1 MNKIIKLGMATFTT
15 IFIMGSLF
23 SYNDNTASASTHHV
37 TKISVHKLA
46 NKMNNDN
53 LKKGYYKT
61 SVQFVNQ
68 DNWTS
73 SHGYKKVEI
82 KDKNGSLLVYTTNK
96 QFSKLAEGTKAKVT
110 FNAKNDNFGGNKVLN
125 LHISKM
131 KITNKS
137 SNSSSIAEQSNEKL
151 QKDLNAKK
159 DQLNKATQES
169 TSVDVIHSIDH
180 PYDNTYHINLDN
192 YIQDGSNAQ
201 IKSVLNSIN
210 SQFIDVFEND
220 GKPDPVLRYY
230 VDGTEIAKNTL
241 ITDASKVK
249 LEN

>member
-1 MNKIIKLGMATFTT
+1 MNKIIKLSIVILST
-15 IFIMGSLF
+15 IFITGSSF
-23 SYNDNTASASTHHV
+23 YYNDNSASAITHHV
-37 TKISVHKLA
+37 KKISVNKLA
-46 NKMNNDN
+46 DKMSSGD
-53 LKKGYYKT
+53 LRKGYYKT

-68 DNWTS
+68 DNWAS

-96 QFSKLAEGTKAKVT
+96 QFSKLTEGTKAKVT

-125 LHISKM
+125 LHVSKM
-131 KITNKS
+131 KVTNKS
-137 SNSSSIAEQSNEKL
+137 SNSSSVAEQPNEKL

-159 DQLNKATQES
+159 EQLNKATQES
-169 TSVDVIHSIDH
+169 TRVDVIHSIDH

-192 YIQDGSNAQ
+192 YIQEGSNAQ

-210 SQFIDVFEND
+210 SQFIDIFESN
-220 GKPDPVLRYY
+220 GKPEPVLRYY